1 MESLIELLASDG
13 YVIVNKELATR
24 IGLNEA
30 LLIGELISEYRY
42 YRNREELT
50 EDGYFFSTIE
60 NIENNTTLNEYAQRK
75 AVKHLMELEILS
87 VERRKDGLRFFKIN
101 SEKLEE
107 YLKINDGSLKFKDPE
122 TKNLKNRFF
131 KNSGQ
136 IIITKNNK
144 NNIEVDYS
152 GKQVSTHN
160 NQPTYYNM
168 KDLSIDKL
176 KQLKQEVLENRNSKS
191 KTYKQLQQKY
201 HLVENITYNTP
212 EECDVWIQRK
222 QLEQNGQRWY

>member
-1 MESLIELLASDG
+1 M
-13 YVIVNKELATR
+13 
-24 IGLNEA
+24 
-30 LLIGELISEYRY
+30 
-42 YRNREELT
+42 
-50 EDGYFFSTIE
+50 
-60 NIENNTTLNEYAQRK
+60 
-75 AVKHLMELEILS
+75 AV
-87 VERRKDGLRFFKIN
+87 FKIN
-101 SEKLEE
+101 KTTNYTVMSNHHLRNKKLSLKAKGLLSIMLSLPQEWDYSIKGLCSICKENESAIKSALSELKQFGYLVVIKKYADETSSGRIE
-107 YLKINDGSLKFKDPE
+107 YLYDIYEEPILKEEIQPIE
-122 TKNLKNRFF
+122 NLGIEILYEENP
-131 KNSGQ
+131 GQ
-136 IIITKNNK
+136 LNKNNKIK